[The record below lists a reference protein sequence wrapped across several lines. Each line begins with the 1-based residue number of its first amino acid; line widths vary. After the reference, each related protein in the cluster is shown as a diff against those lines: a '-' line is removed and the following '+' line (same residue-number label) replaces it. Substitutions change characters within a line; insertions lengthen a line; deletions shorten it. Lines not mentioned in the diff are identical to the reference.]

1 MFLLEKCLFFE
12 ITEYVVNNTIFSS
25 KDEKIICKS
34 LLYCLN
40 VERYH
45 LKHFKV
51 DLYNNIFTKQ
61 EIKDKCL
68 EIFSKAQFHFNNFKK
83 LIKQYKYKKIPLIN
97 DLDFLSLS
105 KIDIDYNICTIVDKE
120 VKYCFK
126 ITDLIKI
133 INNSLLSKI
142 DYFYPDAKEIKNPY
156 NNLPFDNSTLYNIYF
171 NIKSSNIIMP
181 VLFHLYMLEG
191 FDLKNFQNNHETLL
205 RDMLIKSY
213 INSMGDNKFIMQMKK
228 MFNDARTI
236 GITNKKRFKL
246 IHPSIKGAELIKIF
260 KPFVK
265 TYLNVV
271 YTLNVSKKVTLKN
284 ELYKKITAFFVENPK
299 FGRRFQS
306 KHNLFV
312 FGIDRVIIDYNLQV
326 KNKYHSID
334 IQNVSLPSLTEWAS
348 NRYGPPVPPLD
359 LLPNANLLPN
369 DRLIES
375 NIQWR
380 APVGVEGEGEV
391 DRHDDSE
398 DDEDDEDDMPML
410 IPDIGSDNESGD
422 NRDHEYELFVRALTN
437 NGE

>member
-1 MFLLEKCLFFE
+1 
-12 ITEYVVNNTIFSS
+12 
-25 KDEKIICKS
+25 
-34 LLYCLN
+34 
-40 VERYH
+40 
-45 LKHFKV
+45 
-51 DLYNNIFTKQ
+51 
-61 EIKDKCL
+61 
-68 EIFSKAQFHFNNFKK
+68 
-83 LIKQYKYKKIPLIN
+83 
-97 DLDFLSLS
+97 
-105 KIDIDYNICTIVDKE
+105 
-120 VKYCFK
+120 
-126 ITDLIKI
+126 
-133 INNSLLSKI
+133 
-142 DYFYPDAKEIKNPY
+142 
-156 NNLPFDNSTLYNIYF
+156 
-171 NIKSSNIIMP
+171 
-181 VLFHLYMLEG
+181 
-191 FDLKNFQNNHETLL
+191 
-205 RDMLIKSY
+205 MLIKNY

-369 DRLIES
+369 DRLIEG

-380 APVGVEGEGEV
+380 APLGEPAQL
-391 DRHDDSE
+391 DRQDDSE
-398 DDEDDEDDMPML
+398 DDEEDEDDMPML

>member
-1 MFLLEKCLFFE
+1 MLPALSTLILSISIPNFLK
-12 ITEYVVNNTIFSS
+12 V
-25 KDEKIICKS
+25 
-34 LLYCLN
+34 
-40 VERYH
+40 
-45 LKHFKV
+45 FK
-51 DLYNNIFTKQ
+51 
-61 EIKDKCL
+61 
-68 EIFSKAQFHFNNFKK
+68 
-83 LIKQYKYKKIPLIN
+83 
-97 DLDFLSLS
+97 
-105 KIDIDYNICTIVDKE
+105 
-120 VKYCFK
+120 
-126 ITDLIKI
+126 
-133 INNSLLSKI
+133 NNSLLSKI

-171 NIKSSNIIMP
+171 NIKSSNVIMP

-205 RDMLIKSY
+205 RDMLIKNY
-213 INSMGDNKFIMQMKK
+213 INSISDNKFIMQMRK

-246 IHPSIKGAELIKIF
+246 IHPSIKGTELIKIF

-359 LLPNANLLPN
+359 LLSNTN
-369 DRLIES
+369 DRLIEG

-391 DRHDDSE
+391 DRQDDSDDGE
-398 DDEDDEDDMPML
+398 DDDDDMPML
-410 IPDIGSDNESGD
+410 IPDVSSENETLD